1 MTVVPLAMVAILLTA
16 CIPQDEPPPRGYP
29 PPSYQTRADT
39 WRAGAPDEEA
49 PPPRRIRQRTPPRYA
64 PRDDQRP
71 YEPQGGYRPDQP
83 PLPRADRRVTTLPAP
98 LAAWQASPV
107 QPSAQTVEP
116 STYVVRPGDTL
127 SAIGDRTGAGSD
139 AIARA
144 NRLPVPFVVRAG
156 QRLTIPGGRYHRVA
170 AGQTGIAISRA
181 YGVDWSRI
189 VAANDLREPYTLRA
203 GMRVLIPG
211 STSRSTAAERAAA
224 FTLDIDDI
232 VTGSEPAL
240 AANQRPVRPTLS
252 PGRML
257 APSQAVAAPPRLTSG
272 FDWPVH
278 GRIVVRFGPGVRGE
292 RYNGVKIAVPLG
304 TPVLAAAD
312 GVVAYAGSGIPQL
325 GGVIIVRHGDGWA
338 TVYGHASKLLV
349 QRGQAVRRGQTIAVS
364 GDTGG
369 AARPEVHFEMRKGR
383 TPIDPQRQLPAI

>member
-1 MTVVPLAMVAILLTA
+1 MTGLPLALIALTMAA
-16 CIPQDEPPPRGYP
+16 CISQDDAPQRGFPMSDNRDREQYRLDDRYP
-29 PPSYQTRADT
+29 ED
-39 WRAGAPDEEA
+39 A
-49 PPPRRIRQRTPPRYA
+49 PPPRRARREPPRRTEPRYD

-71 YEPQGGYRPDQP
+71 YEPQGSYP
-83 PLPRADRRVTTLPAP
+83 AERVATLPAP

-107 QPSAQTVEP
+107 TPSARQVSP
-116 STYVVRPGDTL
+116 STYVVRPGETL

-144 NRLPVPFVVRAG
+144 NRLPAPYVVRAG

-181 YGVDWSRI
+181 YGIDWSRI
-189 VAANDLREPYTLRA
+189 IAANDLREPFTLRV
-203 GMRVLIPG
+203 GMRVLIPD
-211 STSRSTAAERAAA
+211 TTTRSAAAERAAA

-240 AANQRPVRPTLS
+240 AANQRPARPS
-252 PGRML
+252 ASARRRL
-257 APSQAVAAPPRLTSG
+257 APTQAIAAPARLTSG

-278 GRIVVRFGPGVRGE
+278 GRIVTRFGPGARGE

-304 TPVLAAAD
+304 TAVLAAAD

-349 QRGQAVRRGQTIAVS
+349 QRGQAVRRGQTIARS

>member
-1 MTVVPLAMVAILLTA
+1 MAGVPLALIALTMTA
-16 CIPQDEPPPRGYP
+16 CIPQDDDPRRGYP
-29 PPSYQTRADT
+29 MADSRDRQDTRFDD
-39 WRAGAPDEEA
+39 RYPEDS
-49 PPPRRIRQRTPPRYA
+49 PPPRRARREPRRYE
-64 PRDDQRP
+64 PRDNQRP
-71 YEPQGGYRPDQP
+71 YEPQGGYP
-83 PLPRADRRVTTLPAP
+83 PERIATLPAP

-107 QPSAQTVEP
+107 TPSARQVAP
-116 STYVVRPGDTL
+116 SVYVVRPGDSL

-144 NRLPVPFVVRAG
+144 NRLPLPFVVRPG

-181 YGVDWSRI
+181 YGIDWSRI
-189 VAANDLREPYTLRA
+189 IAANDLREPYTLRV
-203 GMRVLIPG
+203 GMRVLIPD
-211 STSRSTAAERAAA
+211 TTTRSAAAERAAA

-240 AANQRPVRPTLS
+240 AANQRPARPSAS
-252 PGRML
+252 PQRRL
-257 APSQAVAAPPRLTSG
+257 APTQAIAAPARLTSG

-278 GRIVVRFGPGVRGE
+278 GRIVTRFGPGARGE
-292 RYNGVKIAVPLG
+292 RYNGVKIAVPLR

-325 GGVIIVRHGDGWA
+325 GGVVIVRHGDGWA

-349 QRGQAVRRGQTIAVS
+349 QRGQAVRRGQTIAMS

-369 AARPEVHFEMRKGR
+369 ASRPEVHFEMRKGR